1 MNGVVINEVIPLNGS
16 DSSPQTKQPSPI
28 PLTLVIAYIRYVRFQ
43 TVVTPIEL

>member
-1 MNGVVINEVIPLNGS
+1 MNGVVINKVIPLNGS
-16 DSSPQTKQPSPI
+16 DSFPQTSPI